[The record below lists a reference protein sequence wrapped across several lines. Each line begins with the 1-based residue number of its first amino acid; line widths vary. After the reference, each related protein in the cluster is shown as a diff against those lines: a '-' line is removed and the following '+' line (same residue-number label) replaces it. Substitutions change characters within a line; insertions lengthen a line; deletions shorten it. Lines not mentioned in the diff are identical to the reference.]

1 LKHLRKYSTEEPEKM
16 QGLWR
21 NLIDGCSLSFAEIY
35 STYFD
40 VLYSYGYQIYPDKST
55 VKDAIQDLFVD
66 LWRSRAKL
74 SPTTSVRFYLYRS
87 LRRRL
92 HRVSQN
98 AITASENADHLTW
111 EASAESQTIQWETE
125 EMNRTRLRFHI
136 NALPERQKEALSLRF
151 YEEFSWEEIGEM
163 LNVNAQSARNL
174 VQRAVQNLKEILLEK

>member
-1 LKHLRKYSTEEPEKM
+1 M

-21 NLIDGCSLSFAEIY
+21 NFIAGCSVSFAEIY

-40 VLYSYGYQIYPDKST
+40 VLYSYGYQLIPEKPA

-66 LWRSRAKL
+66 LWRTKANL

-92 HRVSQN
+92 HQQSLSPH
-98 AITASENADHLTW
+98 ASTELADNLPW

-125 EMNRTRLRFHI
+125 EMNRTRLTLHI
-136 NALPERQKEALSLRF
+136 NSLPERQKEALRLRF
-151 YEEFSWEEIGEM
+151 YEEFSWEEMGEI

-174 VQRAVQNLKEILLEK
+174 VQRAVHNLKEILQEK